1 MQSAHPPRL
10 GVVLAAGAGRRFG
23 GPKILAA
30 EGAWLRG
37 AVAALR
43 DGGCDAVAVCMGAAV
58 IDPPPGVFG
67 IVVADWADGLSA
79 SVQAAL
85 DEASLVG
92 AAQVILHLIDLPD
105 VTAPVISRV
114 LAAAGDGQSALVRAA
129 YDGRPGHPVVIGR
142 THWEPLGADLIG
154 DVGGRGYLAGHP
166 ALRLV
171 ECGDLATG
179 RDVDRVPQSEV

>member
-1 MQSAHPPRL
+1 MPGCAPSASNCCS
-10 GVVLAAGAGRRFG
+10 AGNRCDSSIATT
-23 GPKILAA
+23 
-30 EGAWLRG
+30 
-37 AVAALR
+37 VLR

-79 SVQAAL
+79 SVRAAL

-114 LAAAGDGQSALVRAA
+114 LAAADATAPLSPRLGRA
-129 YDGRPGHPVVIGR
+129 RPLAERSIGHPDA
-142 THWEPLGADLIG
+142 GAVSLALLSAKIA
-154 DVGGRGYLAGHP
+154 DVL
-166 ALRLV
+166 
-171 ECGDLATG
+171 
-179 RDVDRVPQSEV
+179 